1 MNTWDPLDELG
12 VGEAAGS
19 KWFILAQMLPS
30 PHNNIAVD
38 NSNIQQSSDPQILI
52 LSIQLFLNKA

>member
-12 VGEAAGS
+12 VGAAGS

-38 NSNIQQSSDPQILI
+38 NSNIQHWSDPQSLI